1 MTSFPEPQ
9 SDQPHPDQRSRR
21 QLLKQLGR
29 QVAVLGTAATAIG
42 LSGCTVTEVRR
53 SLNTGQSLYKGQV
66 KEAIRAEVSQQIP
79 LTGVP
84 AMDGL
89 VKKQLAAFMDE
100 LFKQWGEKHIASPKE
115 YVKYTDQYRSRALI
129 DFNSGKIRVETLEAK
144 HSKTALKNAIVSTLL
159 TPEDPSQ
166 VDLFSAKPIAAG
178 KTPFLHDLVHDQD
191 GKAVRYVWRAK
202 RFADYLIRTRY
213 RTYEQKG
220 HTRHAVD
227 FAMTQNHQITQ
238 QQRYHSSVVRQ
249 ARRFKIEPALIYGI
263 IETESAFNPYA
274 VSSAPAY
281 GLMQIVPKTA
291 GRDVHRLL
299 YKRDGMPSKQT
310 LFQAERNIEYGTAY
324 LSILFNRYL
333 VGIHNARS
341 REYCVIAAYNTGAG
355 NVLKAFDT
363 NRTRAL
369 EKINRL
375 NSQQVYQHL
384 RTRLTYAEARRY
396 LLKVTTN
403 KRNYLT

>member
-1 MTSFPEPQ
+1 M
-9 SDQPHPDQRSRR
+9 HLSRR
-21 QLLKQLGR
+21 QLLTDLIKI
-29 QVAVLGTAATAIG
+29 TATGSAFG

-79 LTGVP
+79 LTGMP

-89 VKKQLAAFMDE
+89 VKKQLAAFMDQ
-100 LFKQWGEKHIASPKE
+100 LFKQWGEQRIASPKE

-129 DFNSGKIRVETLEAK
+129 DFDSGKIRVETLEAK

-191 GKAVRYVWRAK
+191 GKAVRYSWRAN
-202 RFADYLIRTRY
+202 RFADYLVRTRY

-220 HTRHAVD
+220 HMRHAVD
-227 FAMTQNHQITQ
+227 FDMTQNHQATQ
-238 QQRYHSSVVRQ
+238 KQRYHNTVMRQ

-281 GLMQIVPKTA
+281 GLMQIVPATA

-333 VGIHNARS
+333 AGIHNARS
-341 REYCVIAAYNTGAG
+341 REYCVIAAYNTGSG
-355 NVLKAFDT
+355 NVLKAFDA
-363 NRTRAL
+363 NRKHAIA
-369 EKINRL
+369 KINRL